1 MEYKA
6 DRRTTKARAH
16 RFSRAGRRTAP
27 PGRQNLKLSVHTTC
41 EVLGRD
47 LQGMDPGERVRFRGA
62 AIGFVS
68 QVFTS
73 TEKAEPAALFTLAPI
88 TKSDAP

>member
-1 MEYKA
+1 MFLT
-6 DRRTTKARAH
+6 RRSANCTPSTPE
-16 RFSRAGRRTAP
+16 SE
-27 PGRQNLKLSVHTTC
+27 LSVHTTC

-62 AIGFVS
+62 AIGFVF

-73 TEKAEPAALFTLAPI
+73 TLQGTLLIRRQVFVRNAANALNPSANFI
-88 TKSDAP
+88 F